1 MGTQRV
7 SYGVFIPI
15 CLIAFK
21 HFTVHEVFQSH
32 LQVSFQNVERITLD
46 MVAEKFESVYVK
58 RQLMLSNIIKFT
70 VNRYVLLKLASM
82 N

>member
-1 MGTQRV
+1 M
-7 SYGVFIPI
+7 
-15 CLIAFK
+15 
-21 HFTVHEVFQSH
+21 HEVFQSH